1 MRCEDLSLK
10 SRSLALAMGSQ
21 GCGLRQPAGFVRA
34 EMLKVRELAAVLQ
47 TIRRCEGTDQGATDA
62 FPRFLDR

>member
-1 MRCEDLSLK
+1 
-10 SRSLALAMGSQ
+10 
-21 GCGLRQPAGFVRA
+21 VRA